1 MLFKKQ
7 FALYILVVLVL
18 SLVAACAP
26 QEPGVPVTG
35 ETPGLPPEA
44 VLDAQQWL
52 ADQLNTAV
60 EQVEVAEVEQME
72 WTDACLGLG
81 QPNEACAQVI
91 TPGWRAVFEVN
102 GELYEVRTD
111 ETGTV
116 IRMSTP

>member
-44 VLDAQQWL
+44 VLDA
-52 ADQLNTAV
+52 
-60 EQVEVAEVEQME
+60 
-72 WTDACLGLG
+72 
-81 QPNEACAQVI
+81 
-91 TPGWRAVFEVN
+91 
-102 GELYEVRTD
+102 
-111 ETGTV
+111 
-116 IRMSTP
+116 